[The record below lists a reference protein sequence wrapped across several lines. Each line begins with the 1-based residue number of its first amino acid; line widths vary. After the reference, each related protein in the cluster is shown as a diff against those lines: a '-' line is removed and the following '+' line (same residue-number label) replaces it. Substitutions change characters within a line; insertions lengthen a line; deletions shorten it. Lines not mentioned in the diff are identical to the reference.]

1 MSKLL
6 TLPGLIDPHV
16 HLRDPGQTQ
25 KEDFFTGTSA
35 ALAGGFTTLLD
46 MPNNVDPVFTVER
59 LKTKVSIAKQKA
71 VCDIG
76 FFFGSQ
82 GDNLDQFAEAAE
94 HAVGLKLYLNI
105 TTGNFL
111 MDPGHLK
118 KIYAAWPAH
127 LPVLLH
133 AEEDVIDIAVE
144 SLKGLNRSV
153 HVCHMPSREILEKII
168 KAKQAGLP
176 VTCGVTPH
184 HLFLNDKD
192 AERLGVYGQMKPS
205 LKPQA
210 DVDFLW
216 EHLDDIDLFESDHA
230 PHTHSEKQEGAF
242 GVPGL
247 ETTLPLLLTAERDGK
262 ITRQQ
267 IIDKCHTKALKIFGL
282 IADDTTKV
290 KVSMEEYELSN
301 DNLQTK
307 CAWTPF
313 AGRKVVGKVQTV
325 YLRGDKVYENGKV
338 LADPGSG
345 QTLPASE
352 SGRVT
357 NK

>member
-1 MSKLL
+1 MLDII

-16 HLRDPGQTQ
+16 HLRDPGQTE
-25 KEDFFTGTSA
+25 KEDFTTGTSA
-35 ALAGGFTTLLD
+35 ALAGGFTTVLD
-46 MPNNVDPVFTVER
+46 MPNNAEPVFTVER
-59 LKTKVSIAKQKA
+59 LKSKIELAKQKA

-76 FFFGSQ
+76 FYFGSQ
-82 GDNLDQFAEAAE
+82 GDNLDEFSEAAE
-94 HAVGLKLYLNI
+94 LAVGLKLYLNI

-111 MDPGHLK
+111 MDPSHLK

-144 SLKGLNRSV
+144 SLKGLDRPV

-176 VTCGVTPH
+176 VTCGVAPH
-184 HLFLNDKD
+184 HLFLTEKD

-230 PHTHSEKQEGAF
+230 PHTHEEKKNGAF

-247 ETTLPLLLTAERDGK
+247 ETTLPLLLTAEKEGK
-262 ITRQQ
+262 ITREQ
-267 IIDKCHTKALKIFGL
+267 IIDKCHTQAAKLFSLKT
-282 IADDTTKV
+282 DDSTKV
-290 KVSMEEYELSN
+290 EITMEEFEISN
-301 DNLQTK
+301 EGLQTK
-307 CAWTPF
+307 CGWTPF
-313 AGRKVVGKVQTV
+313 AGRKVVGKVQKVTLHGNV
-325 YLRGDKVYENGKV
+325 VYENSKV
-338 LADPGSG
+338 LAKSGSG
-345 QTLPASE
+345 QIIS
-352 SGRVT
+352 
-357 NK
+357 N

>member
-1 MSKLL
+1 MSSTI

-25 KEDFFTGTSA
+25 KEDLLTGTSA
-35 ALAGGFTTLLD
+35 ALAGGFTTVLD
-46 MPNNVDPVFTVER
+46 MPNNSDPVFTVER
-59 LKTKVSIAKQKA
+59 LKAKIALAKQKA
-71 VCDIG
+71 VCNIG
-76 FFFGSQ
+76 FYFGSQ
-82 GDNLDQFAEAAE
+82 GDNLDEFAEAAE
-94 HAVGLKLYLNI
+94 YAVGLKLYLNI

-111 MDPGHLK
+111 MNPSHLK

-133 AEEDVIDIAVE
+133 AEEDVIDVAVE
-144 SLKGLNRSV
+144 SLKGLGRRV
-153 HVCHMPSREILEKII
+153 HICHMPSREILEKII

-230 PHTHSEKQEGAF
+230 PHTHAEKQEGAF

-247 ETTLPLLLTAERDGK
+247 ETTLPLLLTAEREGK
-262 ITRQQ
+262 ISREQ
-267 IIDKCHTKALKIFGL
+267 IIDKCHTQAVKLFGL
-282 IADDTTKV
+282 KTDNSTTV
-290 KVSMEEYELSN
+290 EVAMEEYEVSN
-301 DNLQTK
+301 DGLQTK
-307 CAWTPF
+307 CGWTPF
-313 AGRKVVGKVQTV
+313 AGQRVVGKVQKVT
-325 YLRGDKVYENGKV
+325 LHGNIVYENGKI
-338 LADPGSG
+338 LAAPGSG
-345 QTLPASE
+345 QIILA
-352 SGRVT
+352 
-357 NK
+357 